1 MNIENLLDE
10 ISNCSLNN
18 EIKNSKPLDLLEY
31 IRLNIIE
38 KLRSQN
44 NKKTLELINLIKK
57 NNNLKKTI
65 KIDELDLIIIF
76 NYYDEERN
84 EKRIQSKNNAL
95 EIVLNGQKN
104 YQIFDNDDKEKY
116 ILYKIMP
123 FYGVVYS
130 ANTLISY
137 KTIKKTTLL
146 NINIEDKS
154 KKE

>member
-1 MNIENLLDE
+1 MNIENLLGE
-10 ISNCSLNN
+10 ITNCSLNN

-57 NNNLKKTI
+57 NNNLQKTI

-104 YQIFDNDDKEKY
+104 YQIFDNDDKKKY

>member
-104 YQIFDNDDKEKY
+104 YQIFDNDDKKKY

>member
-1 MNIENLLDE
+1 MNIEILLEE
-10 ISNCSLNN
+10 ITNCSLNN

-31 IRLNIIE
+31 IRFNIIE

-104 YQIFDNDDKEKY
+104 YQIFDNDDKKKY

>member
-10 ISNCSLNN
+10 ITNCSLNN
-18 EIKNSKPLDLLEY
+18 EIKNFKPLDLLEY

-104 YQIFDNDDKEKY
+104 YQIFDNDDKKKY